1 MLQNRYRTGVEMDNK
16 DKDIISDGFEYTM
29 VLDKNYKEVKVN
41 TAAEADTVEG
51 KDTETMTYNEEMD
64 RLYFEYEKMCRKDPT
79 VLDNDDIYP
88 HTYYWRIGDR
98 YDQGKRPVLE
108 EALRQGTRV
117 IDTEAYQKYVADIK
131 NKKFTPDSW
140 D

>member
-1 MLQNRYRTGVEMDNK
+1 MICMLQNRYRTGVEMDNQ

-64 RLYFEYEKMCRKDPT
+64 RLYFEYEKM
-79 VLDNDDIYP
+79 
-88 HTYYWRIGDR
+88 
-98 YDQGKRPVLE
+98 
-108 EALRQGTRV
+108 
-117 IDTEAYQKYVADIK
+117 
-131 NKKFTPDSW
+131 
-140 D
+140 